1 MFRKIKHPNEYK
13 TFKYKSI
20 TKTPPRTDQ
29 MTQSNQ
35 QNTKYRVQ
43 SIWKS
48 KSIRLVLA
56 VFVSTFL

>member
-43 SIWKS
+43 SIEIQS
-48 KSIRLVLA
+48 SRIFENLNQ
-56 VFVSTFL
+56 

>member
-43 SIWKS
+43 SIETES
-48 KSIRLVLA
+48 SRIFENLNQ
-56 VFVSTFL
+56 